1 MVLSSHQW
9 PTPRWVS
16 HESYR
21 VRNQQMDNYV
31 QEQSGKSVE
40 DDAVDWNADLQEDAT
55 DELKVNPFIRI
66 QFGPPIVC
74 DLLLEGSSVIV
85 PDSAYLELITQ
96 LDKSVGMSVL
106 IEKVERLF
114 SVGELEAEAIITDLR
129 TNRLLVNASE
139 KNEEMD
145 GVRHWIRRGWL
156 DALVLHLKSRN
167 IDCLDDRSEDS
178 RELIGMNFDDVVKQ
192 EGIPAFW
199 KEYPDCPVF
208 ELPEA
213 QVLPEDQSFEEVL
226 LRRRSFQPWAQDQ
239 LKLSQLSTILSL
251 ANKESL
257 RLRNIAESEA
267 QKRPEVLMDS
277 SFSALETYF
286 FAFSIESLPDGLYHY
301 DIRTHCVHLIKEG
314 LFRDQVAYM
323 CIGQRKAGSGSCAFL
338 VSAVFERYM
347 YRYRHPRAYRNLLIN
362 VAEFA
367 HRYILLS
374 TALGLSTFMTPALQD
389 EYADDLVGVN
399 GYEEAPLYVVSIG

>member
-1 MVLSSHQW
+1 
-9 PTPRWVS
+9 
-16 HESYR
+16 
-21 VRNQQMDNYV
+21 MDNYV

-106 IEKVERLF
+106 IEKLERLF

-129 TNRLLVNASE
+129 TNRLLVKASE

-156 DALVLHLKSRN
+156 DALVLHLKSRK

-257 RLRNIAESEA
+257 RLRKIAESEA
-267 QKRPEVLMDS
+267 QKSPEVLMD
-277 SFSALETYF
+277 
-286 FAFSIESLPDGLYHY
+286 
-301 DIRTHCVHLIKEG
+301 
-314 LFRDQVAYM
+314 
-323 CIGQRKAGSGSCAFL
+323 
-338 VSAVFERYM
+338 
-347 YRYRHPRAYRNLLIN
+347 
-362 VAEFA
+362 
-367 HRYILLS
+367 
-374 TALGLSTFMTPALQD
+374 
-389 EYADDLVGVN
+389 
-399 GYEEAPLYVVSIG
+399 